1 MSPESLFKLIMITKK
16 YLLSRHFVQ
25 CSTLYSHEST
35 FIFYRPAAAAAN
47 GPARRRAGRLG
58 TVLTVGVGRTVGLAK
73 SAGGKT
79 LSGQ

>member
-35 FIFYRPAAAAAN
+35 FIFYRPAAAAPN
-47 GPARRRAGRLG
+47 GPAQRRAGRLG
-58 TVLTVGVGRTVGLAK
+58 TVLTVGRTVGLAK